1 MKSIRL
7 FWLLALAA
15 LPLAAFGAPDQ
26 QGKGTAVPETDTNYV
41 DAQGTAHITRVM
53 PVPTTLSPQAQKWLA
68 AHIDSG
74 PPMTG
79 EVSRARAVAWQE
91 HLDKAMQPMYPT
103 KITLGTIAGVPVK
116 IITPPTIP
124 ADKRDRVLINVHGG
138 GFVADWGSS
147 AETIPI
153 ASLTQTKV
161 VSVLYGLAPEHPF
174 PYAIDQTIAV
184 YKELLKTYKPE
195 NMALFGTSAGAI
207 LTGEIAVKM
216 KQLGLPLPAAL
227 GIFSGYGDF
236 TRYTDSDALFT
247 LYGFSGKMQPP
258 AERGPRDAAYVGS
271 ADRHNPV
278 LSPVFA
284 DLHGLPP
291 TLFITSTRDML
302 LSGTTI
308 LDRAFLRAGDK
319 TQLVVFEALPH
330 AFWNEW
336 YLPESQEAHRLM
348 AKFFDEHVGQAR

>member
-1 MKSIRL
+1 MTILKT
-7 FWLLALAA
+7 FWWLVLALFPY
-15 LPLAAFGAPDQ
+15 LAFGAAAPS
-26 QGKGTAVPETDTNYV
+26 AVPEGDTNLI
-41 DAQGTAHITRVM
+41 DAQGTAHLTRVV
-53 PVPTTLSPQAQKWLA
+53 PVPTTLSPAAQKWLA
-68 AHIDSG
+68 GHIDSG

-79 EVSRARAVAWQE
+79 EVSRARAVAWE
-91 HLDKAMQPMYPT
+91 NHLEKAMQPMYPT
-103 KITLGTIAGVPVK
+103 EITTGTIAGVPVK
-116 IITPPTIP
+116 IVTAPTIP
-124 ADKRDRVLINVHGG
+124 ADRRDRVLINVHGG

-153 ASLTQTKV
+153 ASLTRTKV

-174 PYAIDQTIAV
+174 PEAIDQVIAV
-184 YKELLKTYKPE
+184 YRELLKSHQPE
-195 NMALFGTSAGAI
+195 NMALYGTSAGAI

-236 TRYTDSDALFT
+236 SRYTDSDALFT
-247 LYGFSGKMQPP
+247 LYGFSGKLEPP
-258 AERGPRDAAYVGS
+258 AERGQRDKDYVGT
-271 ADRHNPV
+271 ADPRNPV

-284 DLHGLPP
+284 DLKGLPP
-291 TLFITSTRDML
+291 TLFITSTRDLL

-308 LDRAFLRAGDK
+308 LDRAFLRAGDDAH
-319 TQLVVFEALPH
+319 LVVFEALPH

-348 AKFFDEHVGQAR
+348 AKFFDAHVGKTR